1 MLMSCRSINK
11 SFGDQMVLKGIDLD
25 IGRGDRIGLVGRN
38 GTGKTTLVNILT
50 GCLDYD
56 GGSIVTAGEQ
66 IKIGYLRQT
75 QNEAELFSQ
84 VVNGEFQRLTSYL
97 GMNQVQEWSQ
107 ERLQNL
113 SGGEKTKIAL
123 AGILASAPDLLIL
136 DEPTNHMDYQGVN
149 FLIAKLAAYPGAVV
163 IISHDRYFLDQTV
176 SKIAEIE
183 KGTITLYPGNY
194 SQYREAREKERQSR
208 QHTYESQQK
217 EQREIEADIAR
228 LKGWSEKAH
237 RESRKKGGGMM
248 GGKEYYRKKAQK
260 RDQAIKSQIKR
271 LEKMRREEIKRPD
284 AETQVK
290 FSLSSRVNGGRRLL
304 EAENITKT
312 YGDLL
317 VFKDCSFYINRGEK
331 VGILG
336 PNGCGKST
344 LFRTILGQESLDAG
358 KIFLSPAARVA
369 YVGQE
374 LPQNENWSLKQL
386 VRDRTILEQK
396 HIFRSMVELGIA
408 YDRLNIPLEALS
420 RGERMKLAI
429 GMAIIDEYDL
439 LILDEPANHLDLYS
453 RESLEESLIQFPGSV
468 LIVSHDRCL
477 LEKVCDHML
486 IFNEHKINRV
496 EGNLVDYLN
505 RKTAPAPKSKD
516 RKEEKLLLETR
527 IARVISQLSQ
537 YKPDDPRFMALDQEY
552 KELIKRRN
560 KE

>member
-1 MLMSCRSINK
+1 MFISCRGIKK
-11 SFGDQMVLKGIDLD
+11 SFGDRMVLNGIDLD

-38 GTGKTTLVNILT
+38 GSGKTTLANILT

-56 GGSIVTAGEQ
+56 EGSMVTAAEQ

-75 QNEAELFSQ
+75 QAEAGPFSQ

-149 FLIAKLAAYPGAVV
+149 FLLAKLAAYRGAVV

-176 SKIAEIE
+176 AQIAEIE
-183 KGTITLYPGNY
+183 KGTITLYQGNY
-194 SQYREAREKERQSR
+194 SWYREAREKERQSR
-208 QHTYESQQK
+208 QHTYESQKK
-217 EQREIEADIAR
+217 EQGKIEADIAR
-228 LKGWSEKAH
+228 LKGWSAKAH
-237 RESRKKGGGMM
+237 RESRKKAEGMM
-248 GGKEYYRKKAQK
+248 GGKEYYRKKAKK

-271 LEKMRREEIKRPD
+271 LEKMQREEIKRPE

-290 FSLSSRVNGGRRLL
+290 FSLDSRLKGGRRLL
-304 EAENITKT
+304 EAEHITKT

-317 VFKDCSFYINRGEK
+317 VFKDSSFYINRGEK

-336 PNGCGKST
+336 PNGCGKTT
-344 LFRTILGQESLDAG
+344 LFKTILGQESLDAG

-386 VRDRTILEQK
+386 VRDRTIPDQK
-396 HIFRSMVELGIA
+396 NIFRLMVELGIA
-408 YDRLNIPLEALS
+408 YDRLNIPLDTVS
-420 RGERMKLAI
+420 RGERMKIAI
-429 GMAIIDEYDL
+429 GMAIIDECDL
-439 LILDEPANHLDLYS
+439 LMLDEPANHLDLYS
-453 RESLEESLIQFPGSV
+453 RESLEESLIRFPGSM

-477 LEKVCDHML
+477 LEKVCAHML
-486 IFNEHKINRV
+486 IFKEHRISRA
-496 EGNLVDYLN
+496 EGNLADYLN
-505 RKTAPAPKSKD
+505 IKTSAPAKKD
-516 RKEEKLLLETR
+516 REEEKLLLETQ
-527 IARVISQLSQ
+527 ISRVISQLSQ
-537 YKPDDPRFMALDQEY
+537 YKPDDPRFAALDQEY

-560 KE
+560 RD

>member
-1 MLMSCRSINK
+1 MFISCRGIKK
-11 SFGDQMVLKGIDLD
+11 SFGDRMVLNGIDLD

-38 GTGKTTLVNILT
+38 GSGKTTLANILT

-56 GGSIVTAGEQ
+56 EGSMVTAAEQ

-75 QNEAELFSQ
+75 QAEAGPFSQ

-136 DEPTNHMDYQGVN
+136 DEPTNHMDYQGVD
-149 FLIAKLAAYPGAVV
+149 FLLAKLAAYRGAVV

-176 SKIAEIE
+176 AQIAEIE
-183 KGTITLYPGNY
+183 KGTITLYQGNY
-194 SQYREAREKERQSR
+194 SWYREAREKERQSR
-208 QHTYESQQK
+208 QHTYESQKK
-217 EQREIEADIAR
+217 EQGKIEADIAR
-228 LKGWSEKAH
+228 LKGWSAKAH
-237 RESRKKGGGMM
+237 RESRKKAEGMM
-248 GGKEYYRKKAQK
+248 GGKEYYRKKAKK

-271 LEKMRREEIKRPD
+271 LEKMQREEIKRPE

-290 FSLSSRVNGGRRLL
+290 FSLDSRLKGGRRLL
-304 EAENITKT
+304 EAEHITKT

-317 VFKDCSFYINRGEK
+317 VFKDSSFYINRGEK

-336 PNGCGKST
+336 PNGCGKTT
-344 LFRTILGQESLDAG
+344 LFKTILGQEILDAG

-386 VRDRTILEQK
+386 VRDRTIPDQK
-396 HIFRSMVELGIA
+396 NIFRLMVELGIA
-408 YDRLNIPLEALS
+408 YDRLNIPLDTVS
-420 RGERMKLAI
+420 RGERMKIAI
-429 GMAIIDEYDL
+429 GMAIIDECDL
-439 LILDEPANHLDLYS
+439 LMLDEPANHLDLYS
-453 RESLEESLIQFPGSV
+453 RESLEESLIRFPGSM

-477 LEKVCDHML
+477 LEKVCAHML
-486 IFNEHKINRV
+486 IFKEHRISRA
-496 EGNLVDYLN
+496 EGNLADYLN
-505 RKTAPAPKSKD
+505 IKTSAPAKKD
-516 RKEEKLLLETR
+516 REEEKLLLETQ
-527 IARVISQLSQ
+527 ISRVISQLSQ
-537 YKPDDPRFMALDQEY
+537 YKPDDPRFAALDQEY

-560 KE
+560 RD

>member
-1 MLMSCRSINK
+1 MFISCRGIKK
-11 SFGDQMVLKGIDLD
+11 SFGDRMVLNGIDLD

-38 GTGKTTLVNILT
+38 GSGKTTLANILT

-56 GGSIVTAGEQ
+56 EGNMVTAAEQ

-75 QNEAELFSQ
+75 QAEAGPFSQ

-149 FLIAKLAAYPGAVV
+149 FLLAKLAAYRGAVV

-176 SKIAEIE
+176 AQIAEIE
-183 KGTITLYPGNY
+183 KGTITLYQGNY
-194 SQYREAREKERQSR
+194 SWYREAREKERQSR
-208 QHTYESQQK
+208 QHTYESQKK
-217 EQREIEADIAR
+217 EQGKIEADIAR
-228 LKGWSEKAH
+228 LKGWSAKAH
-237 RESRKKGGGMM
+237 RESRKKAEGMM
-248 GGKEYYRKKAQK
+248 GGKEYYRKKAKK

-271 LEKMRREEIKRPD
+271 LEKMQREEIKRPE

-290 FSLSSRVNGGRRLL
+290 FSLDSRLKGGRRLL
-304 EAENITKT
+304 EAEHITKT

-317 VFKDCSFYINRGEK
+317 VFKDSSFYINRGEK

-336 PNGCGKST
+336 PNGCGKTT
-344 LFRTILGQESLDAG
+344 LFKTILGQESLDAG

-386 VRDRTILEQK
+386 VRDRTIPDQK
-396 HIFRSMVELGIA
+396 NIFRLMVELGIA
-408 YDRLNIPLEALS
+408 YDRLNIPLDTVS
-420 RGERMKLAI
+420 RGERMKIAI
-429 GMAIIDEYDL
+429 GMAIIDECDL
-439 LILDEPANHLDLYS
+439 LMLDEPANHLDLYS
-453 RESLEESLIQFPGSV
+453 RESLEESLIRFPGSM

-477 LEKVCDHML
+477 LEKVCAHML
-486 IFNEHKINRV
+486 IFKEHRISRA
-496 EGNLVDYLN
+496 EGNLADYLN
-505 RKTAPAPKSKD
+505 IKTSAPAKKD
-516 RKEEKLLLETR
+516 REEEKLLLETQ
-527 IARVISQLSQ
+527 ISRVISQLSQ
-537 YKPDDPRFMALDQEY
+537 YKPDDPRFAALDQEY

-560 KE
+560 RD

>member
-1 MLMSCRSINK
+1 MFISCRGIKK
-11 SFGDQMVLKGIDLD
+11 SFGDRMVLNGIDLD

-38 GTGKTTLVNILT
+38 GSGKTTLANILT

-56 GGSIVTAGEQ
+56 EGSMVTAAEQ

-75 QNEAELFSQ
+75 QAEAGPFSQ

-136 DEPTNHMDYQGVN
+136 DEPTNHMDYQGVD
-149 FLIAKLAAYPGAVV
+149 FLLAKLAAYRGAVV

-176 SKIAEIE
+176 AQIAEIE
-183 KGTITLYPGNY
+183 KGTITLYQGNY
-194 SQYREAREKERQSR
+194 SWYREAREKERQSR
-208 QHTYESQQK
+208 QHTYESQKK
-217 EQREIEADIAR
+217 EQGKIEADIAR
-228 LKGWSEKAH
+228 LKGWSAKAH
-237 RESRKKGGGMM
+237 RESRKKAEGMM
-248 GGKEYYRKKAQK
+248 GGKEYYRKKAKK

-271 LEKMRREEIKRPD
+271 LEKMQREEIKRPE

-290 FSLSSRVNGGRRLL
+290 FSLDSRLKGGRRLL
-304 EAENITKT
+304 EAEHITKT

-317 VFKDCSFYINRGEK
+317 VFKDSSFYINRGEK

-336 PNGCGKST
+336 PNGCGKTT
-344 LFRTILGQESLDAG
+344 LFKTILGQEILDAG

-386 VRDRTILEQK
+386 VRDRTIPDQK
-396 HIFRSMVELGIA
+396 NIFRLMVELGIA
-408 YDRLNIPLEALS
+408 YDRLNIPLDTVS
-420 RGERMKLAI
+420 RGERMKIAI
-429 GMAIIDEYDL
+429 GMAIIDECDL
-439 LILDEPANHLDLYS
+439 LMLDEPANHLDLYS
-453 RESLEESLIQFPGSV
+453 RESLEESLIRFPGSM

-477 LEKVCDHML
+477 LEKVCAHML
-486 IFNEHKINRV
+486 IFKEHR
-496 EGNLVDYLN
+496 
-505 RKTAPAPKSKD
+505 
-516 RKEEKLLLETR
+516 
-527 IARVISQLSQ
+527 ISQ
-537 YKPDDPRFMALDQEY
+537 KAIWP
-552 KELIKRRN
+552 IT
-560 KE
+560 

>member
-1 MLMSCRSINK
+1 MFISCRGIKK
-11 SFGDQMVLKGIDLD
+11 SFGDRMVLNGIDLD

-38 GTGKTTLVNILT
+38 GSGKTTLANILT

-56 GGSIVTAGEQ
+56 EGNMVTAAEQ

-75 QNEAELFSQ
+75 QAEAGPFSQ

-149 FLIAKLAAYPGAVV
+149 FLLAKLAAYRGAVV

-176 SKIAEIE
+176 AQIAEIE
-183 KGTITLYPGNY
+183 KGTITLYQGNY
-194 SQYREAREKERQSR
+194 SWYREAREKERQSR
-208 QHTYESQQK
+208 QHTYESQKK
-217 EQREIEADIAR
+217 EQGKIEADIAR
-228 LKGWSEKAH
+228 LKGWSAKAH
-237 RESRKKGGGMM
+237 RESRKKAEGMM
-248 GGKEYYRKKAQK
+248 GGKEYYRKKAKK

-271 LEKMRREEIKRPD
+271 LEKMQREEIKRPE

-290 FSLSSRVNGGRRLL
+290 FSLNSRLKGGRRLL
-304 EAENITKT
+304 EAEHITKT

-317 VFKDCSFYINRGEK
+317 VFKDSSFYINRGEK

-336 PNGCGKST
+336 PNGCGKTT
-344 LFRTILGQESLDAG
+344 LFKTILGQESLDAG

-374 LPQNENWSLKQL
+374 LPQDENWSLKQL
-386 VRDRTILEQK
+386 VKDRTIPEQK
-396 HIFRSMVELGIA
+396 HIFRLMVELGIA
-408 YDRLNIPLEALS
+408 YDRLNIPLDTVS
-420 RGERMKLAI
+420 RGERMKIAI
-429 GMAIIDEYDL
+429 GMAIIDECDL
-439 LILDEPANHLDLYS
+439 LMLDEPANHLDLYS
-453 RESLEESLIQFPGSV
+453 RESLEESLIRFPGSM

-477 LEKVCDHML
+477 LEKVCTHML
-486 IFNEHKINRV
+486 FFKEHQISRA
-496 EGNLVDYLN
+496 EGNLADCLN
-505 RKTAPAPKSKD
+505 IKTSAPASKD
-516 RKEEKLLLETR
+516 REEEKLLLETQ
-527 IARVISQLSQ
+527 ISRVISQLSQ
-537 YKPDDPRFMALDQEY
+537 YKPDDPRFAALDQEY

-560 KE
+560 KD